1 MGAESPKT
9 VKELLVYPL
18 DSPTNKEDVV
28 YTSGVA
34 PTWQS
39 RPMCYNVEEKKMESA
54 LEEICKQNTSG
65 LNQDQNHKS
74 NATCLSSLLMHQ
86 PQV

>member
-54 LEEICKQNTSG
+54 LEEICKQKHLRTEPRSEP
-65 LNQDQNHKS
+65 QD
-74 NATCLSSLLMHQ
+74 
-86 PQV
+86 